1 MLPKELFSTEQ
12 KGKLMPSIDFDPIL
26 NHYKVCLIL
35 RYHLKGN
42 DLIEFIEKARLT
54 SKYSLHDIV
63 KILYNLPK
71 MYILW
76 WEVILNSMKVQMG
89 MKIYPKEFDYF
100 SMHIND
106 RSLDIFIEK
115 PFYKTHHE
123 INQEINPDLYEIPY
137 EDFYD
142 RLLNKVDPY
151 IMPFTPYIP
160 KHLIP
165 LQVKPYKGISI
176 NINNPIILNPLT

>member
-1 MLPKELFSTEQ
+1 VFPKELFSTEQQ

-35 RYHLKGN
+35 RYHLKGD

-54 SKYSLHDIV
+54 SKYSFHDIL

-76 WEVILNSMKVQMG
+76 WEAILNSIKVQMS

-106 RSLDIFIEK
+106 GSLDVFIEK
-115 PFYKTHHE
+115 SFYEK
-123 INQEINPDLYEIPY
+123 NPDPYEIPY

-151 IMPFTPYIP
+151 IMPYTPYIP
-160 KHLIP
+160 KSLIP